1 MNEHRQSPP
10 RPDGPGN
17 GAGDER
23 WGDPGGVPR
32 DPGGAPRNP
41 GSGPQDPGPG
51 PERFGPD
58 REPPRGWEDFDP
70 GRRYAM
76 PPRPAMPDFG
86 AILALLDALRGM
98 VPRELESQMN
108 ALIREVLL
116 TIRALIDWY
125 LERLDSGPREPRVE
139 DIPID

>member
-10 RPDGPGN
+10 RADEPPNGSGDG
-17 GAGDER
+17 
-23 WGDPGGVPR
+23 WGDPGDPRR
-32 DPGGAPRNP
+32 DPGA
-41 GSGPQDPGPG
+41 GPDPGA
-51 PERFGPD
+51 ERFGPG
-58 REPPRGWEDFDP
+58 REPPRGWEDYDP
-70 GRRYAM
+70 GRRYGM
-76 PPRPAMPDFG
+76 PPRASVPDFG
-86 AILALLDALRGM
+86 AVLAVLDSLRGM
-98 VPRELESQMN
+98 VPRELEGQLN

>member
-32 DPGGAPRNP
+32 DPGP
-41 GSGPQDPGPG
+41 GRDPGA
-51 PERFGPD
+51 ERFGPG
-58 REPPRGWEDFDP
+58 REPPRGWEDYDP
-70 GRRYAM
+70 GRRYGM

-86 AILALLDALRGM
+86 AILALLDSLRGM
-98 VPRELESQMN
+98 VPRELESQLN